1 MKFVTQREVR
11 LDPGK
16 VWEMARQE
24 RDIIVTNHGK
34 PVAIVNPV
42 DEDLEKTMQ
51 LMRRVR
57 GLLALEEAQKR
68 AKETGLSRMTL
79 AEINR
84 EIQAV
89 RRQRKRRK

>member
-16 VWEMARQE
+16 IWALARQE

-51 LMRRVR
+51 MMRRVR
-57 GLLALEEAQKR
+57 GLLALEEAQKI

>member
-1 MKFVTQREVR
+1 MKFVTQRELR

-16 VWEMARQE
+16 VWAMARQE
-24 RDIIVTNHGK
+24 RYIIVTNHGK
-34 PVAIVNPV
+34 PVAMVNPV

-51 LMRRVR
+51 VMRRVQAAV
-57 GLLALEEAQKR
+57 ALEEAQKR
-68 AKETGLSRMTL
+68 AVETGLSRMTM